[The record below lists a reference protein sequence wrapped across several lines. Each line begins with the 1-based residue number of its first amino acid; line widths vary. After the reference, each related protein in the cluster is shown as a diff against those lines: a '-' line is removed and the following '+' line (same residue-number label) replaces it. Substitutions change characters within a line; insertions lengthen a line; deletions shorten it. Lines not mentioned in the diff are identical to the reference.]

1 MRHRK
6 TRLKLSRTGE
16 HRRAMFRNMVTS
28 LFEHNQVK
36 TTTPKA
42 KELKRLADKVIT
54 LVKKGDLSARRN
66 VLSYI
71 RNKEIVHKLFEE
83 SNERFMH
90 TDSGYTRIFKV
101 GLRKGDAAPMS
112 LVILSE
118 GKKETKKV
126 KPKKDEKFIEEKELD
141 SVALKDEETT
151 NEPEKKEEAIE
162 AEAPKETDVVEGSDE
177 KNDEIKAEE
186 SEAKDEQSDV
196 DKEDDVKDEE
206 KDSLEETEKK

>member
-71 RNKEIVHKLFEE
+71 RDKEIVHKLFEE

-126 KPKKDEKFIEEKELD
+126 KPKKDEKFIKEKELD
-141 SVALKDEETT
+141 SVALEDKENVQEEV
-151 NEPEKKEEAIE
+151 EAKEEAKE
-162 AEAPKETDVVEGSDE
+162 ADVVEGSDD

-186 SEAKDEQSDV
+186 SEAKDDQSDV
-196 DKEDDVKDEE
+196 DKEDDAKDEE
-206 KDSLEETEKK
+206 KENLEETEKK